1 MGYVDENLI
10 PGEEVLHRSH
20 LHWIAY
26 VPSLVFAAFL
36 LTLSAF
42 TFYSQITS
50 KETARKDIAWVFLV
64 LAPLPGIKTYI
75 ICRTSEFAVTDKR
88 VLLKTGVIRRHTF
101 ETLLTQVENIS
112 VDQSVLGRLLDYG
125 TITVTGTGATKE
137 TFARIAAPLEFR
149 RQVQAATL
157 TRQEQRR

>member
-1 MGYVDENLI
+1 MSYVDENLI
-10 PGEEVLHRSH
+10 AGEQVQHKSH

-26 VPSLVFAAFL
+26 VPSLLFAVL
-36 LTLSAF
+36 LLGLSAF
-42 TFYSQITS
+42 AFYSPDITK
-50 KETARKDIAWVFLV
+50 KEVAWVFLA
-64 LAPLPGIKTYI
+64 LAPLPVAKTYL

-101 ETLLTQVENIS
+101 ETLLTQVENIA
-112 VDQSVLGRLLDYG
+112 VDQSVLGRMLDYG

-149 RQVQAATL
+149 RQVQSATL
-157 TRQEQRR
+157 NLQGQRR